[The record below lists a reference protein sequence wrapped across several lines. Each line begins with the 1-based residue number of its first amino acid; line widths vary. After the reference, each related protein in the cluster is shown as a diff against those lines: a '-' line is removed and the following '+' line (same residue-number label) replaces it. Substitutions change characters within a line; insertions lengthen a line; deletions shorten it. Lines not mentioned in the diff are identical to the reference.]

1 MSAMPAERR
10 IEHLPEIVAAL
21 PSEDRERFDSIYR
34 VTRVHAA
41 LTVPGSMT
49 ESLGRRFGDLGLVSG
64 QTVVTATNRY
74 TLEATSFNGLRA
86 LRPMSHATGS
96 STEPDV
102 DDPFADPETQTPDN
116 VIGRVRGRRS
126 VTAANVAASDAWHG
140 VIIFN
145 EPDPLAFDAEDVV
158 DYLSTG
164 LEWARRAHVY
174 DGRAVH
180 PFLFWNANP
189 RAGASLTHGHAQ
201 VIVRSD
207 APMARTEVQRSAA
220 ARYRS
225 ERHGSNYFDD
235 VMDAHE
241 SVGLGS
247 TLGTSRVA
255 AHLTPIKERELLI
268 IGTGLDEDFFRSVG
282 RALVSF
288 RDAMSV
294 TSFNLAVFGPPLDEA
309 ERAGWEGFPAVARMV
324 DRGRNDARSSDFA
337 GMELYG
343 QSVVSA
349 DPFDVARTL
358 IMAL

>member
-1 MSAMPAERR
+1 MSGMPVERR
-10 IEHLPEIVAAL
+10 IELLPEIVAAL

-34 VTRVHAA
+34 VTRVHAS
-41 LTVPGSMT
+41 LTIPGTMT
-49 ESLGRRFGDLGLVSG
+49 ESLGKRFGDLGAVSD
-64 QTVVTATNRY
+64 QTVISVSNRY

-86 LRPMSHATGS
+86 LRPMSHVPVS
-96 STEPDV
+96 SVEPDG
-102 DDPFADPETQTPDN
+102 DDPFADPEGQTPDN

-140 VIIFN
+140 VIIFD
-145 EPDPLAFDAEDVV
+145 EPDPLGFDAEDVV

-164 LEWARRAHVY
+164 LEWARRAHAH
-174 DGRAVH
+174 DRRAAH

-225 ERHGSNYFDD
+225 DGYGPNYFDD
-235 VMDAHE
+235 LMGAHE

-255 AHLTPIKERELLI
+255 AHLTPIKERELLM
-268 IGTGLDEDFFRSVG
+268 IGNGLDEDFFRSVG

-288 RDAMSV
+288 RDALNV
-294 TSFNLAVFGPPLDEA
+294 TSFNLAVFGPPLDGA

-337 GMELYG
+337 GMELFG

-349 DPFDVARTL
+349 DPFEVARMLT
-358 IMAL
+358 MAL